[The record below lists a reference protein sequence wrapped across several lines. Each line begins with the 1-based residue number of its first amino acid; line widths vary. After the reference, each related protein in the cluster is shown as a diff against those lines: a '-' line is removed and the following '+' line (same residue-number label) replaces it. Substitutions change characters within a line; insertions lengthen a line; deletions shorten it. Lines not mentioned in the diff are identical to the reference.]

1 MRTKSRRAK
10 YKSEH
15 EAAILDE
22 LERLAHGISA
32 PFVCGGAVV
41 PAAPVSLRF
50 KDGAELAVS
59 RQANVLEQ
67 AKALESLVARC
78 GMAPFGFGRRTLYNR
93 TVRDALQLKAAD
105 GVFAVQNFDP
115 LRSGILD
122 AVRSQLAPLDPNPLS
137 AELYSLN
144 VYGSGGHFRP
154 HKDTPRGGDM
164 MGSLVVCLPSQFV
177 FGSFVVSH
185 HGVHKVFD
193 WAEEIRHQADPTA
206 LHWAAFFGDVDHAI
220 QEVFGGLRVTLTYI
234 LRRGEGAQP
243 VPQPHGA
250 PAELLHRRLITAMAD
265 RHFLPRGGILGFPCF
280 HMYSQ
285 EPWLQR
291 KRGPLGKAAALK
303 LKGRD
308 QQIALAAMA
317 AGLSVSL
324 QPYLTESC
332 ADLTWQLN
340 SFPSPT
346 SLGRLGYRVGPDDLE
361 QALPITSEPKDPP
374 DFGVTWVGQ
383 PPRFNFGAQEPQPM
397 SEEDP
402 ENPQSDEPALRQI
415 HACEYSHTGYFGNEG
430 GDTEFYVYAALQIAV
445 PPLGD
450 PTRPASGRARPAAPG
465 VTSRTEP
472 RLS

>member
-1 MRTKSRRAK
+1 MRTKSRR
-10 YKSEH
+10 STH

-22 LERLAHGISA
+22 LERLAHGINA
-32 PFVCGGAVV
+32 PFVCGGSIV
-41 PAAPVSLRF
+41 PEAPVSLRF

-59 RQANVLEQ
+59 RQANILEQ
-67 AKALESLVARC
+67 AKALEPLVARC
-78 GMAPFGFGRRTLYNR
+78 GKAPFGRGRRTLYDPA
-93 TVRDALQLKAAD
+93 VRDALQLKAAD
-105 GVFAVQNFDP
+105 GAFAVQNFDP

-122 AVRSQLAPLDPNPLS
+122 AIRSQLAPLDPNPLS

-144 VYGSGGHFRP
+144 VYGSGGHFQP

-164 MGSLVVCLPSQFV
+164 MGSLVICLPSQFV

-185 HGVHKVFD
+185 HGVHKIFD
-193 WAEEIRHQADPTA
+193 WAEDIRHQADPTA

-220 QEVFGGLRVTLTYI
+220 REVFGGLRVTLTYI

-243 VPQPHGA
+243 VPQPPDA
-250 PAELLHRRLITAMAD
+250 PAELLHRRLVTAVAD

-308 QQIALAAMA
+308 QQIALAAME

-340 SFPSPT
+340 SFPSPA
-346 SLGRLGYRVGPDDLE
+346 SLDRLGYRVGPDDLE
-361 QALPITSEPKDPP
+361 HALSIASEPDAPA
-374 DFGVTWVGQ
+374 DFGVTWIGQ
-383 PPRFNFGAQEPQPM
+383 TPRFNFGAQKPQPM
-397 SEEDP
+397 SEKES
-402 ENPQSDEPALRQI
+402 ENPQPDEPALRQI

-430 GDTEFYVYAALQIAV
+430 GDTEFYVYAALQVTV
-445 PPLGD
+445 PSLGEA
-450 PTRPASGRARPAAPG
+450 TRPDGGRARPAAPSVMG
-465 VTSRTEP
+465 RTEP
-472 RLS
+472 RG